1 MAATRQMPNSFSTP
15 GRDGSPVSKPSV
27 NRFKTGAALASPALP
42 TAKPREAR
50 CRTKFPRQ
58 GALPARPIEGLKKD
72 LFRVCFRIRRIY
84 AQQHFPLHAKQLG
97 QAPSLLPARAVGK
110 RVTQDVDALL
120 EVANAGKGMREFD
133 EHFETVDISLHV
145 RRSIHRV

>member
-1 MAATRQMPNSFSTP
+1 M
-15 GRDGSPVSKPSV
+15 SKPSV
-27 NRFKTGAALASPALP
+27 NRFKTGAALPSSALP

-72 LFRVCFRIRRIY
+72 LFRACFRVPRIHP
-84 AQQHFPLHAKQLG
+84 QQYFPLHAKQLG
-97 QAPSLLPARAVGK
+97 LAPSLLPARAVGK
-110 RVTQDVDALL
+110 RVVQDVVALL
-120 EVANAGKGMREFD
+120 EVANTGKGMREFD
-133 EHFETVDISLHV
+133 EHFETVGISLHV